1 MTRGDAMSSENLEE
15 HMKYHE
21 AMGERAYSLM
31 YDAFSGTAAAG
42 YYSDV
47 KHEFAEAI
55 RFAREAGRA
64 DEVSG
69 WSSGSNIYKRFSGHS
84 FHKVDKQ

>member
-1 MTRGDAMSSENLEE
+1 VSPENLEE

-21 AMGERAYSLM
+21 AMGERSYSLM

-42 YYSDV
+42 HYSDV

-64 DEVSG
+64 DEILRLEQRLKHIQEVFRSQ
-69 WSSGSNIYKRFSGHS
+69 FS
-84 FHKVDKQ
+84 